1 MSDVVTSP
9 ETTRHRVI
17 RELRELIVALDR
29 RVPRVERAG
38 ELEIARAASG
48 LRIEALRRIDEL
60 EREALGLRPPPS
72 LDQ

>member
-60 EREALGLRPPPS
+60 EREAPGLRPPPS
-72 LDQ
+72 RDQ